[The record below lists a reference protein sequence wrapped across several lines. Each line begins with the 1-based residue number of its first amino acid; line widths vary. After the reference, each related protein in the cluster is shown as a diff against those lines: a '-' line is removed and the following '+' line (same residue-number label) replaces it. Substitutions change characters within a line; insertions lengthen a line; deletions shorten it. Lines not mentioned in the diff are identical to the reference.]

1 MNTLIAIVCF
11 VFSLFGVDLGSRTIV
26 DRIHVDGAD
35 TLYSKV
41 VAQPGITR
49 FECVHSA
56 SGQCYYTVYPR
67 ACSSTPVPASASTG
81 LRARDCLSNPVERF
95 ALATGDS
102 RRIPAL
108 PGSRLCVSAEARI
121 TESDCD
127 APEMIAAR

>member
-41 VAQPGITR
+41 VAQPGVTR
-49 FECVHSA
+49 FECLHSA

-67 ACSSTPVPASASTG
+67 ACAPTSVSATG
-81 LRARDCLSNPVERF
+81 SARMRTNGCLSRPVERF

-121 TESDCD
+121 TGSECD